1 MKQHAKD
8 AQMTQIWT
16 GFKPIAILYMVAHY
30 EESYGAHTFI
40 NTSTDLSKKERTF
53 FAEVVY
59 FLFFRTRI

>member
-1 MKQHAKD
+1 
-8 AQMTQIWT
+8 MTQIWT

-40 NTSTDLSKKERTF
+40 NTSTDLSKKELTF